1 MTNQSNNIQH
11 VNSLPDNP
19 DNNTVYIIRRKEYET
34 RFVDTIPEEM
44 EDGVLYVAPHFECA
58 MHLCMCGCG
67 EKVCTPITT
76 GQWSWTYDGKHVS
89 LNPSIGNFQYSCKS
103 HYFLKNGKVI
113 WC

>member
-44 EDGVLYVAPHFECA
+44 EDGVLYVAPHFE
-58 MHLCMCGCG
+58 
-67 EKVCTPITT
+67 
-76 GQWSWTYDGKHVS
+76 
-89 LNPSIGNFQYSCKS
+89 
-103 HYFLKNGKVI
+103 
-113 WC
+113 